1 MDSVSRTSTSLRR
14 PDIILF
20 AAQIFI
26 IVVVTVVSLTNLS
39 LNIGN
44 QNLWTVLLTSCMGI
58 VMPNPKLKAREDIN
72 KSSFTDVTKLS
83 NHGTRVLHDVELEQH
98 DGVRQHDSAV

>member
-1 MDSVSRTSTSLRR
+1 MVDSVSQTSVSFRR

-26 IVVVTVVSLTNLS
+26 IVVVTVASIANLTLG
-39 LNIGN
+39 IGN

-58 VMPNPKLKAREDIN
+58 VMPNPKLKMRTEDN
-72 KSSFTDVTKLS
+72 KGVAGVDSDRR
-83 NHGTRVLHDVELEQH
+83 NGTRVLHDV
-98 DGVRQHDSAV
+98 GV